1 LNSKKSDFYCDVVV
15 VGGGLAALSAA
26 ISAADNGATVLLV
39 NKGITG
45 KSGSSAKAAGILAAA
60 FGHGDLQTRP
70 VPDTPFKHA
79 QDTLE
84 VGYHIG
90 DPELVNFIANQ
101 ATSAICWLANLGVE
115 FSRAE
120 DGGYI
125 QLNAPG
131 NSCPRAV
138 SAIGGGQAIVS
149 ALLRQAKAK
158 GVMFLDETIVRD
170 IKPTDGH
177 QFLVKLQ
184 GRQTTTIT
192 IGAAVLAAGGATG
205 LFPTVSGDEGNIG
218 TSIMLGYDIRAAI
231 KNLEFVEFTLI
242 YRVKSKIL
250 RIAGM
255 APFLS
260 RGGKLINSN
269 GEDLFGLHFPNKKS
283 EQVGRAEI
291 LRLVEQEIFNNKGP
305 IYLDCTHFSEVT
317 WQEFEGSQGTTTLD
331 KLTEAGCDYK
341 TEKIEVIPAAHSVL
355 AGIEI
360 DTNSQ
365 TTVPGIFA
373 AGENA
378 TGIHGAGRL
387 SGNGLTACVVMG
399 RTAGLNAS
407 GYANNAQGK
416 RQSVAAQKILNSKQL
431 SKLLNIIEGQ
441 SQASNTDYEVRALMG
456 KVKKIVGNNLGII
469 RSELSLNEGQKQLS
483 NLWLEIKDFDERNKD
498 AFELQQMVRLA
509 SLMIEAAYQRTE
521 SRGVQFRS
529 DFEKLDNSWA
539 KTQTLIKALS
549 HST

>member
-1 LNSKKSDFYCDVVV
+1 MVSEKSDFYCDVVV

-26 ISAADNGATVLLV
+26 ITAVDNGANVLLV

-60 FGHGDLQTRP
+60 FGHGDLETRP
-70 VPDTPFKHA
+70 VPDTPNKHA
-79 QDTLE
+79 RDTLD
-84 VGYHIG
+84 VGYNIG
-90 DPELVNFIANQ
+90 DPKLVNFIAKQ
-101 ATSAICWLANLGVE
+101 ATSAILWLESLGVE

-149 ALLRQAKAK
+149 ALLHQAKARE
-158 GVMFLDETIVRD
+158 VMFLDETIVRD
-170 IKPTDGH
+170 IKPINGH
-177 QFLVKLQ
+177 KFSVTLQ
-184 GRQTTTIT
+184 GCQTATIT
-192 IGAAVLAAGGATG
+192 AGAAVLAAGGATG

-218 TSIMLGYDIRAAI
+218 TSIMLGYDIGAAL

-242 YRVKSKIL
+242 FRVKSKIL

-260 RGGKLINSN
+260 RGGKIINSI

-291 LRLVEQEIFNNKGP
+291 LRLVENEIFNNKGP

-331 KLTEAGCDYK
+331 KLTEAGCDYR
-341 TEKIEVIPAAHSVL
+341 TEKVEVIPAAHSVL

-360 DTNSQ
+360 DTNAQ
-365 TTVPGIFA
+365 TTMPGIFA

-399 RTAGLNAS
+399 QACGLNACLHAKS
-407 GYANNAQGK
+407 AQRLGVMTQ
-416 RQSVAAQKILNSKQL
+416 RPPSIKQL
-431 SKLLNIIEGQ
+431 KKSLSIIDRQ
-441 SQASNTDYEVRALMG
+441 NEVPSVNGEIMTLMDRI
-456 KVKKIVGNNLGII
+456 KNIVGNNLGII
-469 RSELSLNEGQKQLS
+469 RNELSLTDGKKQLS
-483 NLWLEIKDFDERNKD
+483 NLWFEIKDFDEQNKD
-498 AFELQQMVRLA
+498 VFELKQMARLA
-509 SLMIEAAYQRTE
+509 SLMMEAASRRTE

-529 DFEKLDNSWA
+529 DFDKLDNSWA
-539 KTQTLIKALS
+539 KAQTLVKD
-549 HST
+549 

>member
-1 LNSKKSDFYCDVVV
+1 MNFAKSHFYCDVVV

-26 ISAADNGATVLLV
+26 ISAVDNGATVLLV

-70 VPDTPFKHA
+70 VPDNPFKHA
-79 QDTLE
+79 RDTLD
-84 VGYHIG
+84 VGYNIG
-90 DPELVNFIANQ
+90 DPKLVNFVAEQ
-101 ATSAICWLANLGVE
+101 ATSAIRWLENLGVE

-138 SAIGGGQAIVS
+138 SAIGGGHAIVS
-149 ALLRQAKAK
+149 ALLQQAKAR

-170 IKPTDGH
+170 IKPIEGH
-177 QFLVKLQ
+177 QFLVTLQ
-184 GRQTTTIT
+184 GHQATSIT
-192 IGAAVLAAGGATG
+192 AGAAVLAAGGATG

-218 TSIMLGYDIRAAI
+218 TSIMLGYDIGAAL

-260 RGGKLINSN
+260 RGGKLTNSL
-269 GEDLFGLHFPNKKS
+269 GEDLLELHFPNKKS
-283 EQVGRAEI
+283 EQIGRAEV
-291 LRLVEQEIFNNKGP
+291 LRLVEQEIFSNKGP
-305 IYLDCTHFSEVT
+305 IYLDCTHFSDVT
-317 WQEFEGSQGTTTLD
+317 WKEFEGSQGTTTLD
-331 KLTEAGCDYK
+331 KLTEAGCDYR
-341 TEKIEVIPAAHSVL
+341 TEMIEVIPAAHSVL
-355 AGIEI
+355 AGIAT
-360 DTNSQ
+360 DTNAQ
-365 TTVPGIFA
+365 TSIPGVFA

-399 RTAGLNAS
+399 RTAGLNAI
-407 GYANNAQGK
+407 GYARNAP
-416 RQSVAAQKILNSKQL
+416 RQRQNFVASKALSSKQL
-431 SKLLNIIEGQ
+431 NRSLNIIEGQ
-441 SQASNTDYEVRALMG
+441 SQASNTNIEIKALMDR
-456 KVKKIVGNNLGII
+456 VKNIVGNNLGII
-469 RSELSLNEGQKQLS
+469 RNEMSLTEGQKQLS
-483 NLWLEIKDFDERNKD
+483 KLWLEIKDLGEQDRD
-498 AFELQQMVRLA
+498 VFELKQMARLA
-509 SLMIEAAYQRTE
+509 SLMIEAASRRTE

-529 DFEKLDNSWA
+529 DFNALDDAWA
-539 KTQTLIKALS
+539 KTQTLIKD
-549 HST
+549 

>member
-1 LNSKKSDFYCDVVV
+1 M

-79 QDTLE
+79 RDTLE

-90 DPELVNFIANQ
+90 DPELVNFIAKQ
-101 ATSAICWLANLGVE
+101 ATSAINWLANSGVE

-131 NSCPRAV
+131 NSYPRAV

-149 ALLRQAKAK
+149 SLLRQAKAK

-170 IKPTDGH
+170 IKPINGH

-192 IGAAVLAAGGATG
+192 TGAAVLAGGGATG

-218 TSIMLGYDIRAAI
+218 TSIMLGYDIGAAI

-250 RIAGM
+250 SIAGM

-260 RGGKLINSN
+260 RGGKLTNSL
-269 GEDLFGLHFPNKKS
+269 GEDLLELHFPNKKS
-283 EQVGRAEI
+283 EQIGRAEV
-291 LRLVEQEIFNNKGP
+291 LRLVEQKFSVTKG
-305 IYLDCTHFSEVT
+305 
-317 WQEFEGSQGTTTLD
+317 
-331 KLTEAGCDYK
+331 
-341 TEKIEVIPAAHSVL
+341 
-355 AGIEI
+355 
-360 DTNSQ
+360 
-365 TTVPGIFA
+365 
-373 AGENA
+373 
-378 TGIHGAGRL
+378 
-387 SGNGLTACVVMG
+387 
-399 RTAGLNAS
+399 
-407 GYANNAQGK
+407 
-416 RQSVAAQKILNSKQL
+416 
-431 SKLLNIIEGQ
+431 
-441 SQASNTDYEVRALMG
+441 
-456 KVKKIVGNNLGII
+456 
-469 RSELSLNEGQKQLS
+469 
-483 NLWLEIKDFDERNKD
+483 
-498 AFELQQMVRLA
+498 
-509 SLMIEAAYQRTE
+509 
-521 SRGVQFRS
+521 QF
-529 DFEKLDNSWA
+529 
-539 KTQTLIKALS
+539 T
-549 HST
+549 

>member
-1 LNSKKSDFYCDVVV
+1 MNFAKSHFYCDVVV

-26 ISAADNGATVLLV
+26 ISAVDNGATVLLV

-70 VPDTPFKHA
+70 VLDTPVKHA
-79 QDTLE
+79 RDTLE

-90 DPELVNFIANQ
+90 DPKLVNFIATQ
-101 ATSAICWLANLGVE
+101 ATSAIRWLENSGVE

-149 ALLRQAKAK
+149 ALLRQAGAK
-158 GVMFLDETIVRD
+158 GVMFLDEAIVRD
-170 IKPTDGH
+170 IKPIEGH
-177 QFLVKLQ
+177 QFLVTLQ
-184 GRQTTTIT
+184 GHQTTSIT
-192 IGAAVLAAGGATG
+192 AGAAVLAAGGATG

-218 TSIMLGYDIRAAI
+218 TSIMLGYDIGTAI

-260 RGGKLINSN
+260 RGGKLINSI
-269 GEDLFGLHFPNKKS
+269 GEDLFRLHFPNKKS

-360 DTNSQ
+360 DINGQ

-387 SGNGLTACVVMG
+387 SGNGLTACAVMG
-399 RTAGLNAS
+399 RTAGFNAS
-407 GYANNAQGK
+407 EYANNAHSK
-416 RQSVAAQKILNSKQL
+416 RRRVAVQKTLSSKQL
-431 SKLLNIIEGQ
+431 NKFLNIIEGQ
-441 SQASNTDYEVRALMG
+441 SQSSNTDFEIRALMN
-456 KVKKIVGNNLGII
+456 KVKEIVGNNLGII
-469 RSELSLNEGQKQLS
+469 RSELSLTEGQKQLS
-483 NLWLEIKDFDERNKD
+483 NLWLKIKDFDERNKD
-498 AFELQQMVRLA
+498 AFELKQMVRLA
-509 SLMIEAAYQRTE
+509 NIMIEAASQRTE

-529 DFEKLDNSWA
+529 DFDKLDNSWA
-539 KTQTLIKALS
+539 KTQTLVKAS
-549 HST
+549 YHSP